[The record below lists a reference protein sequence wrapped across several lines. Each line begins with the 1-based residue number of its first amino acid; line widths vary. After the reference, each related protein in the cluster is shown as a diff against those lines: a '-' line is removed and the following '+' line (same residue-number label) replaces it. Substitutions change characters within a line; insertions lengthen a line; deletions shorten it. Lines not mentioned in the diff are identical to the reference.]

1 MAIKNYYRHYKL
13 EPIKEN
19 LDLTKRYKFDTLIA
33 NEVILFLESKLHRMR
48 ISNMNKKEYN
58 ISTIKQ
64 ILENNK
70 AVMEYNTAKG
80 IKTIEIDRVDN
91 NIVKQSL
98 YTNNKITETK
108 YYKLNKRRWYFFGKN

>member
-1 MAIKNYYRHYKL
+1 MAIKNYYRYYKL
-13 EPIKEN
+13 EPIKED

-48 ISNMNKKEYN
+48 ISNINKKEYN

-80 IKTIEIDRVDN
+80 IKIIEIDRVDN

-98 YTNNKITETK
+98 YANNKITEIK
-108 YYKLNKRRWYFFGKN
+108 YYKLNKSR